1 MQVRLYCIDNIAKRA
16 KTMLVSELIEML
28 QQQPQHLRVSAFSHK
43 AARELELYSVEYSE
57 EIEMA
62 DVIVSE
68 ESVTLHFDV

>member
-1 MQVRLYCIDNIAKRA
+1 
-16 KTMLVSELIEML
+16 MLVSELITLL
-28 QQQPQHLRVSAFSHK
+28 QAQPQHLKVSAFSHQQ
-43 AARELELYSVEYSE
+43 ARELELYSVEYSE